1 MSDLKALE
9 DWVAPLIE
17 RLSDRERRQLA
28 ATIARDLRRQQVAN
42 IRAQRDPDGS
52 AWEPR
57 KQPARNQ
64 RGQIRSQAQARKAG
78 MDMFAKLRTPAKLKA
93 KGTPTEAVVGF
104 VGMAQRIARV
114 HHFGLQDQVS
124 QGGPMYRYPARELLG
139 VTDGQV
145 ERVREMLLR
154 HLQVATKVT

>member
-1 MSDLKALE
+1 MSDLQALE

-28 ATIARDLRRQQVAN
+28 ATLARDLRRQQVAN
-42 IRAQRDPDGS
+42 IKAQRNPDGS
-52 AWEPR
+52 PWEPR
-57 KQPARNQ
+57 KQPLRNQ
-64 RGQIRSQAQARKAG
+64 RGQIRSQAQARKQSL
-78 MDMFAKLRTPAKLKA
+78 DMFAKLRSPAKLKA
-93 KGTPTEAVVGF
+93 KGTPNEAVVGF

-114 HHFGLQDQVS
+114 HHFGLEDRVNR
-124 QGGPMYRYPARELLG
+124 GGPVYRYPARELLG

-154 HLQVATKVT
+154 YLNDQH